1 MWGLGKQPSHWEYEW
16 GTGMG
21 GGENVGWVGGGRAEA
36 PWKERMG
43 TLCYFWGNSL
53 SPVYK
58 TQLSPTNDLLSAPPW
73 ETFRAV

>member
-1 MWGLGKQPSHWEYEW
+1 
-16 GTGMG
+16 MG